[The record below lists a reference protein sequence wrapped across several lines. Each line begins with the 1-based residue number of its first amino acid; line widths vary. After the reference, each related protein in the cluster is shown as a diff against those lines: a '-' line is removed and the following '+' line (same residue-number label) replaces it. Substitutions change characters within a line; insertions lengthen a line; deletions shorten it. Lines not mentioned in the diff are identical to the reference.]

1 MLDLSL
7 SVILAATFKAVTL
20 RLRITYTF
28 NGKPV
33 ANYKPGKE
41 ETITHAITST
51 QRAAQM
57 TVRHIWD
64 MKYKEQ
70 MEQRQIGTC
79 SNPEQI
85 LPTI

>member
-1 MLDLSL
+1 
-7 SVILAATFKAVTL
+7 
-20 RLRITYTF
+20 
-28 NGKPV
+28 
-33 ANYKPGKE
+33 
-41 ETITHAITST
+41 
-51 QRAAQM
+51 M

-64 MKYKEQ
+64 MEYKEQ